1 MCFDVTAASSR
12 SQWTLINGFFAL
24 VLLSFFLLYLPI
36 GDFVVAHAAQ
46 KSIGWVP
53 LRLCN
58 SLRCFCLMH
67 LCPSL
72 ACSNVSVIPWSML
85 LSVSFLSL
93 SFIDCHFLVLCSFL
107 STCIFVVNLVFC
119 HFFISMLLHIARES
133 VCEFDGKKV
142 LGSVSPTIIQNV
154 LSTSISLMTCQSAI
168 LTRHGQLNSI
178 SPRT

>member
-1 MCFDVTAASSR
+1 M
-12 SQWTLINGFFAL
+12 
-24 VLLSFFLLYLPI
+24 SFFLLYLPI

-72 ACSNVSVIPWSML
+72 ACSKVSVIPWSIL

-93 SFIDCHFLVLCSFL
+93 SLVDCHIGVLCFFL

-119 HFFISMLLHIARES
+119 QFFISILLHIAREFACKF
-133 VCEFDGKKV
+133 VGRKV
-142 LGSVSPTIIQNV
+142 LGSASPTIIQNV
-154 LSTSISLMTCQSAI
+154 LSTSMSLMTCQSAV
-168 LTRHGQLNSI
+168 LTRHGQSNSI

>member
-1 MCFDVTAASSR
+1 M
-12 SQWTLINGFFAL
+12 NGFLAL
-24 VLLSFFLLYLPI
+24 VLLSFFLLYFPN

-72 ACSNVSVIPWSML
+72 ACSKVSVIPWSIL

-93 SFIDCHFLVLCSFL
+93 FLVDCHIIVLCFFL
-107 STCIFVVNLVFC
+107 STCIFVVYLVFC
-119 HFFISMLLHIARES
+119 HFFISMLLHIARELVS
-133 VCEFDGKKV
+133 LLVGKC
-142 LGSVSPTIIQNV
+142 LGLHHQQSSK
-154 LSTSISLMTCQSAI
+154 MCCQ
-168 LTRHGQLNSI
+168 
-178 SPRT
+178 PR